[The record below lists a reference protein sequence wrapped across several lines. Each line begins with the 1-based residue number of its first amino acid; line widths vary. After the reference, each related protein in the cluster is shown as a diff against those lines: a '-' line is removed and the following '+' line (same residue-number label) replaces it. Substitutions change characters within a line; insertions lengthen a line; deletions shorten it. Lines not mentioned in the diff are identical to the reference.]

1 MTRGSQG
8 VSFVDSGKIVTVASK
23 KMPVVDT
30 TGAGDTFNGILAAA
44 LSDGVPFKEAVVLAN
59 LGAGLSVQKLGAQTG
74 MPTRKEV
81 AVIENN

>member
-1 MTRGSQG
+1 M
-8 VSFVDSGKIVTVASK
+8 TVASK
-23 KMPVVDT
+23 KVTVVDT